1 MPNTTLSL
9 KTFFQVCVILA
20 LIAAMPAWGQETK
33 KVSKVDA
40 MRAVASRIQ
49 PEYPSNA
56 RQFRIEGSVELEV
69 LVGENGGVEKVDIVA
84 GNPMLTRPAAN
95 AVRAWKFTPFT
106 EGGKAVKAMAP
117 ITISFK
123 L

>member
-1 MPNTTLSL
+1 MSNTIHFPKPL
-9 KTFFQVCVILA
+9 FQVFVILA
-20 LIAAMPAWGQETK
+20 LVAATPAWGQEAK
-33 KVSKVDA
+33 KVSKTDA
-40 MRAVASRIQ
+40 VRAVASRIQ

-69 LVGENGGVEKVDIVA
+69 LVGESGGVEKVDIVA

-95 AVRAWKFTPFT
+95 AVRGWKFTPFT
-106 EGGKAVKAMAP
+106 EGGKAVKALAP
-117 ITISFK
+117 ITITFK